1 MAKNKN
7 CTPSLIDKK
16 RKGTSFLKMLFKKG
30 NDNGFYRAES
40 HDGRITLLWVEANQ
54 FGKTSCYPGVLM
66 VDGEEIA
73 FLSDHSK
80 KAKKSNLAMMEKWQE
95 VVNPDSINTDFYV
108 TEIGSEAFFN
118 ELYPAEDRM
127 MKKLFYPAGEQT
139 AAEEASEETAG

>member
-1 MAKNKN
+1 MGKNKN

-40 HDGRITLLWVEANQ
+40 RDGRISLLWIEANQ
-54 FGKTSCYPGVLM
+54 FGKTSCYPGVLI
-66 VDGEEIA
+66 VDGEETA

-80 KAKKSNLAMMEKWQE
+80 KAKKSNLQMMEKWQE
-95 VVNPDSINTDFYV
+95 VVSPETIDTDFIV
-108 TEIGSEAFFN
+108 TEIGTEAFFA

-127 MKKLFYPAGEQT
+127 MKKLFYPAEAQSSEQT
-139 AAEEASEETAG
+139 NENTEE